1 MQVKR
6 KTLLNFNKSTRK
18 ALLVVLIGILF
29 LVIFSIIFSDIISF
43 VIISLILVAI
53 LSPLVNRLSEIYVFG
68 VRLPR
73 VIAILVT
80 FGVLGSAL
88 FGIITTF
95 VPLVS
100 NQIELLKTLKI
111 NEITAKISVPIENLE
126 KTLIYKFG
134 IKQQMGFIF
143 KEIGIATLHLVEKF
157 NIGNIIN
164 NFLSITTGILVGT
177 LAVSFVTFSILMKK
191 GVVRNQII
199 NIIPNQY
206 FEVGITAIYKIE
218 KLLSNYL
225 RGVFL
230 QIVAAF
236 MLIALGLSVFGI
248 NYAITIALFAAFV
261 HFIPYLGPILSIA
274 FGVLVGVSTA
284 SLGLENNPEITEI
297 GTKIATIKVSET
309 VVLIKIL
316 IVFVS
321 VYTLDSVFFQP
332 LIFSKSVKAHPLEIF
347 LVIFAGATLAGIVGM
362 ILAIPAYTILKVII
376 TEFLV
381 GYRQYYIFQND

>member
-18 ALLVVLIGILF
+18 ALLTVFIGIIF
-29 LVIFSIIFSDIISF
+29 LVIFAIIFSDIVSF
-43 VIISLILVAI
+43 IIISLILVAI
-53 LSPLVNRLSEIYVFG
+53 LSPLVNRLAEIYVFG
-68 VRLPR
+68 IRLPR
-73 VIAILVT
+73 ILAILIT
-80 FGVLGSAL
+80 FGLLGSVL
-88 FGIITTF
+88 FGILTMF

-100 NQIELLKTLKI
+100 NQVELIKTLKI
-111 NEITAKISVPIENLE
+111 NEITAKISLPIENLE
-126 KTLIYKFG
+126 KSLIYKFG

-143 KEIGIATLHLVEKF
+143 KQIGIASVQVVEKF

-225 RGVFL
+225 RGVLL
-230 QIVAAF
+230 QITAAF
-236 MLIALGLSVFGI
+236 MLIALGLSLFGI
-248 NYAITIALFAAFV
+248 NYAVTIALFAAFV
-261 HFIPYLGPILSIA
+261 HFIPYLGPILSIT

-284 SLGLENNPEITEI
+284 SLGAESGEIINTLAK
-297 GTKIATIKVSET
+297 TNVQKISET
-309 VVLIKIL
+309 VILIKIL

-347 LVIFAGATLAGIVGM
+347 LVIFAGATLAGVVGM
-362 ILAIPAYTILKVII
+362 ILAIPTYTILKVIM

>member
-6 KTLLNFNKSTRK
+6 KSLLNFNKSTKK
-18 ALLVVLIGILF
+18 ALLTVLIGTGF

-53 LSPLVNRLSEIYVFG
+53 LSPLVNNLSEIYVFG

-73 VIAILVT
+73 IMAILIT
-80 FGVLGSAL
+80 FGLLGSVL
-88 FGIITTF
+88 FGIITMF

-111 NEITAKISVPIENLE
+111 NEITAKISQPIENLE
-126 KTLIYKFG
+126 KALIYKFG
-134 IKQQMGFIF
+134 IKQQIGFIF
-143 KEIGIATLHLVEKF
+143 KEIGTATLHLVEKF

-164 NFLSITTGILVGT
+164 NFLSLTMGILVGF

-230 QIVAAF
+230 QITAAF
-236 MLIALGLSVFGI
+236 MLIALGLSLFGI
-248 NYAITIALFAAFV
+248 HYAITIALFAASV
-261 HFIPYLGPILSIA
+261 HFIPYLGPILSIT

-284 SLGLENNPEITEI
+284 SLGVETSEIT
-297 GTKIATIKVSET
+297 ATIVNTNAIKISET

-316 IVFVS
+316 IVFIS
-321 VYTLDSVFFQP
+321 VYALDSVFFQP

>member
-1 MQVKR
+1 MQIKR
-6 KTLLNFNKSTRK
+6 KTLLNFNKSTKK
-18 ALLVVLIGILF
+18 ALLTAFIGLLF
-29 LVIFSIIFSDIISF
+29 LIIFAIIFSDIVSF
-43 VIISLILVAI
+43 VVISLILVAI
-53 LSPLVNRLSEIYVFG
+53 LSPFVNRLSEFYVFG

-73 VIAILVT
+73 IFAILIT
-80 FGVLGSAL
+80 FGLLGGIL
-88 FGIITTF
+88 FGIITMF

-100 NQIELLKTLKI
+100 NQISLLKALKI
-111 NEITAKISVPIENLE
+111 NEITAKISIPIENLE

-134 IKQQMGFIF
+134 IKQQVGFIF
-143 KEIGIATLHLVEKF
+143 KEIGSATLHFVEKF
-157 NIGNIIN
+157 NVGNIIN
-164 NFLSITTGILVGT
+164 NFLSVTTGILVGI
-177 LAVSFVTFSILMKK
+177 LAVSFVTFSILMKR

-230 QIVAAF
+230 QITAAF
-236 MLIALGLSVFGI
+236 MLIALGLSIFGI
-248 NYAITIALFAAFV
+248 NYAITIALFAATV
-261 HFIPYLGPILSIA
+261 HFIPYLGPILSIT

-284 SLGLENNPEITEI
+284 SVDLDSNLITN
-297 GTKIATIKVSET
+297 ATANVPKVSET
-309 VVLIKIL
+309 VVLLKIL

-347 LVIFAGATLAGIVGM
+347 LVIFAGATLAGVVGM

>member
-6 KTLLNFNKSTRK
+6 KTLLNFNKSTKK
-18 ALLVVLIGILF
+18 ALLVVFIGISF
-29 LVIFSIIFSDIISF
+29 LVISSIIFSDIVSF

-53 LSPLVNRLSEIYVFG
+53 LSPLVNRLAEIYVFG

-73 VIAILVT
+73 VLAILIT
-80 FGVLGSAL
+80 FGLLGSVL

-100 NQIELLKTLKI
+100 NQVELLKTLKI
-111 NEITAKISVPIENLE
+111 NEITAKISIPIENLE

-134 IKQQMGFIF
+134 IKQQVGFIF
-143 KEIGIATLHLVEKF
+143 KEIGIVTLQLVEKF

-164 NFLSITTGILVGT
+164 NFLSITTGILVGI

-248 NYAITIALFAAFV
+248 NYAITIALFAASV
-261 HFIPYLGPILSIA
+261 HFIPYLGPILSIT

-284 SLGLENNPEITEI
+284 SLGVETSEIT
-297 GTKIATIKVSET
+297 TTLNTNAVKISET

-321 VYTLDSVFFQP
+321 VYALDSVFFQP

-347 LVIFAGATLAGIVGM
+347 LVIFAGATLAGVVGM

-376 TEFLV
+376 TEFLL